1 MRPPSAEPSALSA
14 GEGIVAAAIN
24 FAFRR
29 VTRLGAGAALA
40 SGRQLGLLRPARAQN
55 QYATH
60 LPILIGLARMVP
72 VRRVLELGCGNHST
86 FTFLDRRAFP
96 DLITLESLETDAAW
110 ARHIA
115 EENRREPRLNLRLVE
130 DPLETVLR
138 QLPLNAYDLLLVDH
152 SDKYE
157 IRAATISFL
166 ANCAPGRTLVML
178 HDYEIPLYRRAARGF
193 RHRFEFTAFT
203 PSTCLA
209 CGHSPVRRGALR
221 SLERA
226 IKRHAR
232 TLRPDD
238 AAAWI
243 AVLDDEF
250 GAARPASGQEPLC
263 ACSSSHP

>member
-1 MRPPSAEPSALSA
+1 MP
-14 GEGIVAAAIN
+14 AAIN
-24 FAFRR
+24 FAFCR
-29 VTRLGAGAALA
+29 VTRLGAWAAFA
-40 SGRQLGLLRPARAQN
+40 TGRRLGLFRPARAQN
-55 QYATH
+55 QFATH

-72 VRRVLELGCGNHST
+72 IRRVLELGCGNHST
-86 FTFLDRRAFP
+86 STFLDCRAFP
-96 DLITLESLETDAAW
+96 DLIALESLETDAAW
-110 ARHIA
+110 ARRIA

-138 QLPLNAYDLLLVDH
+138 ELPLNAYDLLLVDH

-166 ANCAPGRTLVML
+166 AHRAPGRTLILL

-193 RHRFEFTAFT
+193 RHRFEFKAFT

-209 CGHSPVRRGALR
+209 CGHFPVRRAALR
-221 SLERA
+221 LLDRA
-226 IKRHAR
+226 IKRQAC

-243 AVLDDEF
+243 AVLDAAL
-250 GAARPASGQEPLC
+250 GARQAPGQEALC